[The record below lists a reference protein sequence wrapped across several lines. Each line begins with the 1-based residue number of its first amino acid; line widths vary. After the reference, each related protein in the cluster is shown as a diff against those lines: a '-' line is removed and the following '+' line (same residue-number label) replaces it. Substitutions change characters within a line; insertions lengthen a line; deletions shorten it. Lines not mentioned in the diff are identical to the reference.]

1 MMIDFFGT
9 TPGLLSLAGAAL
21 ILILVSVL
29 RRLAARGRARR
40 AADSAATGGA
50 ATGGAAAAGPAGP
63 PQWVVAA
70 IAAWAVGEAGDRP
83 AEGLAAPSAAAW
95 SPPAAASPGYAASHG
110 PDPWLAAA
118 GPARRNVGVTK

>member
-29 RRLAARGRARR
+29 RRAAARGRARR
-40 AADSAATGGA
+40 AASASSAPGTPA
-50 ATGGAAAAGPAGP
+50 ASSAQLPR
-63 PQWVVAA
+63 WVIAA
-70 IAAWAVGEAGDRP
+70 IAAWAAEEAGGGP
-83 AEGLAAPSAAAW
+83 AGGVPASPGLTAPSAASWRPTAG
-95 SPPAAASPGYAASHG
+95 AS
-110 PDPWLAAA
+110 DPWTAAA